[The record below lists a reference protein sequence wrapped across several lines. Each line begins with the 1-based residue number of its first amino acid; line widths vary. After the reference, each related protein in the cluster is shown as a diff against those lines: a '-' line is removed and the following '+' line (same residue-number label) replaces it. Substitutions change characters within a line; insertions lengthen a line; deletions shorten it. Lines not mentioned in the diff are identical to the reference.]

1 VCSCFYTAVMSKL
14 EERTELLAE
23 LNHPNLIKYYK
34 GWADVKNRRFIF
46 ITEISTS
53 GSLQRFLRRKVHM
66 KANVMRSW
74 TSQIL
79 DGLHYLH
86 CRDPALVHH
95 ALTCSSVFIS
105 GTVKIGGLELATL
118 LDFYPPAEFHMEPGF
133 EAPDRGDSKNSHALK
148 AIDIYSLGMTLL
160 QMFTNRY
167 PYAECKT
174 ISDICQFSQRGKL
187 PRALKKLRNLVAA
200 DFIRSCLAPAALRP
214 TTAQLMDHT
223 FLSTDFEQGETLTE
237 EADDDADADANGS
250 DSESDDDN
258 GSLQSSTS
266 INANK
271 RPSTPSTAAA
281 AVVPTLA
288 TATIAAAAASASSL
302 AVHKEDIKAYV
313 GDRPS
318 RGLSPRPAGAA
329 GNVSPRPARGDA
341 LKVYFDVSGAQ
352 ASQMDCI
359 RLSLEEVQ
367 NVRALKLRIITDL
380 GLHHAVDRAADGTT
394 LALDES
400 EYRASLQSVTDSVD
414 ELARIGET
422 VSKIRLKYRD
432 CEGDYVTVAERTPI
446 AEIARHAKSLHVYAL
461 HHPATTTT
469 VAAAA
474 ASSTAAATTTTST
487 NEASL
492 S

>member
-1 VCSCFYTAVMSKL
+1 MSTGLQKDAAVDSLTTIAVMSKL

-53 GSLQRFLRRKVHM
+53 GSLQRFLRRKVSM

-133 EAPDRGDSKNSHALK
+133 EAPDRGDSKNSNALK
-148 AIDIYSLGMTLL
+148 PIDIYSLGMTLL

-174 ISDICQFSQRGKL
+174 TSDICQYSQRGKL
-187 PRALKKLRNLVAA
+187 PRALKKLRNVVAA
-200 DFIRSCLAPAALRP
+200 DFIRACLAPAALRP

-223 FLSTDFEQGETLTE
+223 FLSTDFEQGETLTD
-237 EADDDADADANGS
+237 EADDDADADADAS
-250 DSESDDDN
+250 DSDSDDEN
-258 GSLQSSTS
+258 ASSLQSSTRT
-266 INANK
+266 NTNK
-271 RPSTPSTAAA
+271 RLSLPNAAA
-281 AVVPTLA
+281 AVVPPLA
-288 TATIAAAAASASSL
+288 TGAVAAAASSSNL
-302 AVHKEDIKAYV
+302 AVQKDDIKAYV
-313 GDRPS
+313 GDRPP
-318 RGLSPRPAGAA
+318 RGLSPRPG
-329 GNVSPRPARGDA
+329 GGVSPRPARDGA

-359 RLSLEEVQ
+359 RLCLDEVQ
-367 NVRALKLRIITDL
+367 NVRALKLRIISDL

-400 EYRASLQSVTDSVD
+400 EYRASLQTVTDSVD
-414 ELARIGET
+414 ELTRIGDT

-432 CEGDYVTVAERTPI
+432 CDGDYVTVAERTPI
-446 AEIARHAKSLHVYAL
+446 AEIARYAKSLHVYAL
-461 HHPATTTT
+461 HHP

-474 ASSTAAATTTTST
+474 TAPAAAEAAATTSSET
-487 NEASL
+487 
-492 S
+492 